1 MSQKCLST
9 SHFSLINLNCQQ
21 PLKQST
27 VIHFWIQIDSCILYA
42 LHKSFCKFVNHS
54 LEILTKWFHTLDF
67 TFLFGTISKDS
78 SQTMFSFWEKAIEQ
92 LDRMLQCFL
101 QGTIKC
107 FAAILNAGKS
117 LEANLEHKHSGPCR
131 GRLFWRKI
139 VPYTWNNEQHRQTRR
154 KEEFLNSRK
163 TLQEII

>member
-27 VIHFWIQIDSCILYA
+27 VTHFWIQIDSYILYS

-54 LEILTKWFHTLDF
+54 LEILTN
-67 TFLFGTISKDS
+67 
-78 SQTMFSFWEKAIEQ
+78 AIKYWDLPETGKMSHRATGS
-92 LDRMLQCFL
+92 DVAMLPRG
-101 QGTIKC
+101 GTIKC
-107 FAAILNAGKS
+107 FAAILNADKS
-117 LEANLEHKHSGPCR
+117 LEANLENKHGGPCR